1 MPLAPA
7 LLGPAAAANPAGG
20 SCYDNHDDHDHDD
33 HDYDDYDDHDYN
45 VNTVAG
51 GAAKGEGEGEKEARE
66 QNRIHAGPVG
76 PLRPLRG
83 ISRQRIVYMSSRM
96 SYRMLAQE

>member
-7 LLGPAAAANPAGG
+7 LLGPAAAGG
-20 SCYDNHDDHDHDD
+20 CYDNHNDNNH
-33 HDYDDYDDHDYN
+33 DDHDYN

-51 GAAKGEGEGEKEARE
+51 GAAKGEGQGAEEARE

-76 PLRPLRG
+76 PVRPLRG
-83 ISRQRIVYMSSRM
+83 TSRQRIVYMSSRM